1 MSCKDE
7 VVRCLKQCSVKG
19 VPRLFKVKSVH
30 LRGLWAV
37 AIVVFLGTGF
47 YQSYEL
53 IEEYLS
59 YPKLTIVKETEFSA
73 RDDFVFPTLQICNV
87 NQLGLLRD
95 APQNETLTYFDELVD
110 NFTDCPN
117 CTVEEDGLLRRMREE
132 LHSPYGYITY
142 LGVDK
147 ALKLMNNY
155 TDFMIECL
163 VFKVGGFV
171 GTECDTVAD
180 IRVILVFGYLSCLRI
195 KFPSDIMIDKVSMTF
210 YIDSFENEMT
220 HYNSGNKWV
229 TQSSGIKYSI
239 LYSDAKNVDSV
250 NQPTAPPGALTSV
263 HLQKEVHRRLSEP
276 HGNCD
281 PSEFNY
287 TYENC
292 RITCIRSSFP
302 KYCNCISPADYEPK
316 EDKNLKFCISATLPR
331 PLVLQY
337 YACAGKAYQNIVA
350 ECSETCKEHCQEIR
364 YKTDVSFTKWPLPH
378 QFGSFYNKFIK
389 DKPFSKRF
397 DILDNN
403 DNYNHG
409 DGNTTENSSMEQLNS
424 LLKRQLVEDNF
435 LKIDFILSNK
445 AFR

>member
-7 VVRCLKQCSVKG
+7 VVKCLKQCSVKG

-30 LRGLWAV
+30 LRSLWAV

-53 IEEYLS
+53 IAEYLS

-73 RDDFVFPTLQICNV
+73 RDDYVFPTIQICNV

-110 NFTDCPN
+110 NFTNCAN
-117 CTVEEDGLLRRMREE
+117 CTVEEDGLLRRMNEE

-142 LGVDK
+142 IGVDK
-147 ALKLMNNY
+147 ALDLMNNY
-155 TDFMIECL
+155 TDFMIKCL
-163 VFKVGGFV
+163 VFKVDGFV
-171 GTECDTVAD
+171 GSDCETIAD

-195 KFPSDIMIDKVSMTF
+195 KFPSDMLIDKVSMTF

-229 TQSSGIKYSI
+229 TQSSGIRYSI

-250 NQPTAPPGALTSV
+250 NQPTAPPGVLTSV
-263 HLQKEVHRRLSEP
+263 HLQKEVHKRLPAP

-281 PSEFNY
+281 PSKFNY

-316 EDKNLKFCISATLPR
+316 EDKNLTFCISATLPR
-331 PLVLQY
+331 HMVLQY
-337 YACAGKAYQNIVA
+337 YKCAGKAYQNIVA

-378 QFGSFYNKFIK
+378 QFESFYNKLIK

-397 DILDNN
+397 NILDNKG
-403 DNYNHG
+403 NHS
-409 DGNTTENSSMEQLNS
+409 DENTIENSSTKHLSS

-445 AFR
+445 AFM

>member
-7 VVRCLKQCSVKG
+7 VVKCLKQCSVKG
-19 VPRLFKVKSVH
+19 VPRLFKVQSVH

-37 AIVVFLGTGF
+37 AILLFLGTGF

-53 IEEYLS
+53 IAEYLS

-73 RDDFVFPTLQICNV
+73 RDDYVFPTIQICNV

-95 APQNETLTYFDELVD
+95 APQNETLMYYDQLVE
-110 NFTDCPN
+110 NFTTCPE
-117 CTVEEDGLLRRMREE
+117 CTEEEVGLLRRMKDEFQ
-132 LHSPYGYITY
+132 SPYGYITY
-142 LGVDK
+142 IGVDK
-147 ALKLMNNY
+147 ALKLMHNY

-163 VFKVGGFV
+163 VFKIGGFV
-171 GTECDTVAD
+171 GTNCEIVAD

-195 KFPSDIMIDKVSMTF
+195 KFPSHTMIDKVSMTF

-239 LYSDAKNVDSV
+239 LYSDAKNVESI
-250 NQPTAPPGALTSV
+250 NQPTAPPGAVTSA
-263 HLQKEVHRRLSEP
+263 HIQKEVHKRLPEP

-292 RITCIRSSFP
+292 RVTCIRGSFP
-302 KYCNCISPADYEPK
+302 KYCGCISPADYEPK
-316 EDKNLKFCISATLPR
+316 EDKNLTFCISPSLPR

-337 YACAGKAYQNIVA
+337 YNCAGKAFHNIVA
-350 ECSETCKEHCQEIR
+350 ECSETCKEHCQEVR
-364 YKTDVSFTKWPLPH
+364 YKTQVSYTKWPLPY
-378 QFGSFYNKFIK
+378 QFASFYDQLIK
-389 DKPFSKRF
+389 D
-397 DILDNN
+397 
-403 DNYNHG
+403 
-409 DGNTTENSSMEQLNS
+409 
-424 LLKRQLVEDNF
+424 
-435 LKIDFILSNK
+435 
-445 AFR
+445 